1 MKWFI
6 LLCVSLSFSEVVS
19 LERFLNLA
27 QENNPVFNSAELLE
41 DNNERTLQA
50 ANGAFDPYLSYSA
63 KVKNFD
69 SKEYYNVQQANV
81 VLPMELGLE
90 LQTGYQLNE
99 GEFLNPENK
108 VPKEGLGFV
117 GIKANLIKNLLMDKR
132 RAGVLQAKIDQQ
144 INELKTQIQVEDYRF
159 KLKKDY
165 LNWVIYQSLDAL
177 YRETAQLAEVYFN
190 NVKLSFESGEK
201 AAIDTVEANI
211 LYQDR
216 LMDQRINTI
225 ALFKYQQ
232 KIQSHIFVDSIPFD
246 NMIADTNL
254 FYQRPQP
261 YIEAAELKIESLP
274 YMRELD
280 FKARTLKVEERL
292 KKEKMKP
299 KLELTYNPYVYNSE
313 EVFFEE
319 NNQLWGVKFSMPLFF
334 REGRGDVALN
344 RIKQKELMFKQRS
357 TQNKL
362 QAEMNAIFQMRSNLE
377 SQIQMQAQ
385 IVTSNDQLLAA
396 EYSKL
401 QGGESSIFLLNKRLE
416 KLIKSKTELLK
427 LKREWLVNNYY
438 LQYLES
444 FNRLA
449 WTTP

>member
-1 MKWFI
+1 
-6 LLCVSLSFSEVVS
+6 
-19 LERFLNLA
+19 
-27 QENNPVFNSAELLE
+27 
-41 DNNERTLQA
+41 
-50 ANGAFDPYLSYSA
+50 
-63 KVKNFD
+63 
-69 SKEYYNVQQANV
+69 
-81 VLPMELGLE
+81 
-90 LQTGYQLNE
+90 
-99 GEFLNPENK
+99 
-108 VPKEGLGFV
+108 
-117 GIKANLIKNLLMDKR
+117 
-132 RAGVLQAKIDQQ
+132 
-144 INELKTQIQVEDYRF
+144 
-159 KLKKDY
+159 
-165 LNWVIYQSLDAL
+165 
-177 YRETAQLAEVYFN
+177 
-190 NVKLSFESGEK
+190 
-201 AAIDTVEANI
+201 
-211 LYQDR
+211 
-216 LMDQRINTI
+216 MDQRINTI

>member
-1 MKWFI
+1 M
-6 LLCVSLSFSEVVS
+6 
-19 LERFLNLA
+19 
-27 QENNPVFNSAELLE
+27 
-41 DNNERTLQA
+41 
-50 ANGAFDPYLSYSA
+50 
-63 KVKNFD
+63 
-69 SKEYYNVQQANV
+69 
-81 VLPMELGLE
+81 
-90 LQTGYQLNE
+90 
-99 GEFLNPENK
+99 
-108 VPKEGLGFV
+108 
-117 GIKANLIKNLLMDKR
+117 
-132 RAGVLQAKIDQQ
+132 
-144 INELKTQIQVEDYRF
+144 EDYRF

-177 YRETAQLAEVYFN
+177 YRETTQLAEVYFN

-216 LMDQRINTI
+216 LMDQRINTV

-246 NMIADTNL
+246 QMIADTNL
-254 FYQRPQP
+254 FYQKPQP
-261 YIEAAELKIESLP
+261 YIEASELSIESLP

>member
-41 DNNERTLQA
+41 DKNERTLQA

-280 FKARTLKVEERL
+280 FKARTLKVEEL
-292 KKEKMKP
+292 
-299 KLELTYNPYVYNSE
+299 S
-313 EVFFEE
+313 
-319 NNQLWGVKFSMPLFF
+319 
-334 REGRGDVALN
+334 
-344 RIKQKELMFKQRS
+344 
-357 TQNKL
+357 
-362 QAEMNAIFQMRSNLE
+362 
-377 SQIQMQAQ
+377 
-385 IVTSNDQLLAA
+385 
-396 EYSKL
+396 
-401 QGGESSIFLLNKRLE
+401 
-416 KLIKSKTELLK
+416 LIHI
-427 LKREWLVNNYY
+427 
-438 LQYLES
+438 
-444 FNRLA
+444 
-449 WTTP
+449 